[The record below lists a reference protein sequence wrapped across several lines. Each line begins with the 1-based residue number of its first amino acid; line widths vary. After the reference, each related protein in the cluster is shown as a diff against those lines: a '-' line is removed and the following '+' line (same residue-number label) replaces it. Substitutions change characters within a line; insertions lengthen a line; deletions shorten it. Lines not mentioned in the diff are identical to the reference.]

1 MQKELFLQ
9 RPLFVREPHKLN
21 RYARRAGQPR
31 RLRPFEVA
39 LGALLA
45 AFLGLACGGTK
56 PSAEAPLAPV
66 ESAPVAEAE
75 LPPESV
81 VEATGPAAIPQACAK
96 SGGTCTADSAWVK
109 KLCSA
114 VYPDVA
120 LYLFRKASPF
130 AHGYLTRKT
139 KAVNASGGVTSG
151 DEWLAFDE
159 EVIVLIERKASSS
172 GIQVS
177 GADASYEALRVDG
190 SCVTLD
196 STELTLNLPP
206 KAKYASLQWRYLG
219 EDVQDVLKANTKI
232 FDAYVARKREC
243 KGAYSG
249 EVSKKCVD
257 LDAKLNALIV
267 DSLKSGAVDL
277 PEPKKRP

>member
-1 MQKELFLQ
+1 MPSQLQ
-9 RPLFVREPHKLN
+9 TPQNRLESEERRPGAL
-21 RYARRAGQPR
+21 
-31 RLRPFEVA
+31 
-39 LGALLA
+39 LGAL
-45 AFLGLACGGTK
+45 GLALTLLGPGLGCGGTK
-56 PSAEAPLAPV
+56 TAAQTSASPALSEDVAGVETAHEDAAAPAA
-66 ESAPVAEAE
+66 ES
-75 LPPESV
+75 
-81 VEATGPAAIPQACAK
+81 TGPLPIPNQCAK
-96 SGGTCTADSAWVK
+96 SVGTCTVDPAWVK
-109 KLCSA
+109 RLCA
-114 VYPDVA
+114 EVYPDVA
-120 LYLFRKASPF
+120 LYLFRKDSPF

-159 EVIVLIERKASSS
+159 EVVVLIERKAGSG

-177 GADASYEALRVDG
+177 GAEGSYEGLRADG

-206 KAKYASLQWRYLG
+206 KAKYASVQWRYLG
-219 EDVQDVLKANTKI
+219 EDVQDALKANTKI
-232 FDAYVARKREC
+232 FEAYVARKREC

-257 LDAKLNALIV
+257 LDAKLNSLIV
-267 DSLKSGAVDL
+267 ESLKSGSVTL